1 MNYYQILG
9 VKPDATNDI
18 IRRAF
23 RSHAKKVH
31 PDVNP
36 ERSAKQEF
44 QRVNEAY
51 QVLRDSNKRRVY
63 DLRLAKGIMNRK
75 VYYRPGQTR
84 PKQYTSYFYK
94 DIDSRPAN
102 QRLEKVFD
110 QFLFFSML
118 ALGLSALFSGLYRA
132 FGEPVEGVNPVLGIV
147 FGVVFTS
154 LLVFVWD
161 KRQRLKTGRR

>member
-9 VKPDATNDI
+9 VKPDATDDS

-23 RSHAKKVH
+23 RARAKRVH
-31 PDVNP
+31 PDVNSAK
-36 ERSAKQEF
+36 SAKQEF
-44 QRVNEAY
+44 QRMNEAY
-51 QVLRDSNKRRVY
+51 QVLRDVNKRRIY
-63 DLRLAKGIMNRK
+63 DIRLARGIMNRR
-75 VYYRPGQTR
+75 VYYRPG
-84 PKQYTSYFYK
+84 PLHKQQNSSNHEGNYESAA
-94 DIDSRPAN
+94 DG
-102 QRLEKVFD
+102 RLERVLD
-110 QFLFFSML
+110 RFLFLSML

-161 KRQRLKTGRR
+161 KRQRIKTGR

>member
-9 VKPDATNDI
+9 IKPDATNDC

-23 RSHAKKVH
+23 RSHAKRIH

-36 ERSAKQEF
+36 DISANQEF
-44 QRVNEAY
+44 QLMNEAY
-51 QVLRDSNKRRVY
+51 QVLRDTNKRRLY
-63 DLRLAKGIMNRK
+63 DIRLANGVFNRR

-84 PKQYTSYFYK
+84 PQQYARYK
-94 DIDSRPAN
+94 YRDVDPEPSN
-102 QRLEKVFD
+102 GRLEKILD

-118 ALGLSALFSGLYRA
+118 ALGLSALFSGLYRT

-161 KRQRLKTGRR
+161 KRQRLKTGR